1 MYQIGDIV
9 IYGNGG
15 VYKVEAIGVPNMKHI
30 DKNKLYYTL
39 NQIYNSETIYTPVDT
54 NVFMRHVITY
64 EEAQELIQQIPNIQT
79 EIYHNS
85 NMRILS
91 EHYQTSM
98 ESHDCSDL
106 IKLIKTVY
114 TKGIIVSEEG
124 KDLGQIDKT
133 FLKKAEDLLYSE
145 LAIALNIPKE
155 SVKGH
160 IEESVKQSMNS

>member
-15 VYKVEAIGVPNMKHI
+15 VYKVEAIGVPDMKHI

-39 NQIYNSETIYTPVDT
+39 YQIYNSETIYTPVDT
-54 NVFMRHVITY
+54 NIFMRPAITY
-64 EEAQELIQQIPNIQT
+64 EQAQDLIKQIPNIET

-85 NMRILS
+85 NMRVLS
-91 EHYQTSM
+91 EHYQTSIDI
-98 ESHDCSDL
+98 HDCLDL
-106 IKLIKTVY
+106 IQLIKTVY

-124 KDLGQIDKT
+124 KDLGQIDKQ

-155 SVKGH
+155 SVMDY
-160 IEESVKQSMNS
+160 IEKSVKQSMNS